1 MKNDKK
7 SHPITFYTNNPYLK
21 GVVEND
27 SHVVEKDSLIEIIEY
42 EHGKHLADCIE
53 KEFRILEL
61 NDTITKYKAEHD
73 KSLTLLFEIELQKLK
88 LEEYNKKLAEADRAK
103 TLFLANM
110 SHEIRT
116 PMNGIIGM
124 TSLLMDTVLDNEQL
138 DYAQTIK
145 YSADALLAIINDILD
160 FSKIDAG
167 KLEIEE
173 IDFDLWLTVDAAA
186 ELLAQKIHEKGIEYV
201 CHIDDNVP
209 ALVQGDPGRLRQVL
223 LNFISNAMKFT
234 REGEIVINISL
245 IDENEDTAYVKFSV
259 TDTGMGIPDN
269 RKDRLFKVFS
279 QVDESTTRKHGGTGL
294 GLAISKQLAGLM
306 GGEADFSSE
315 YGKGSAFWFT
325 ATLRKQPK
333 TDLKPHRFHKDIRKR
348 KILAVDDN
356 ETNLKVL
363 TAYLKAWGSQYHAVT
378 SAREALEV
386 LKIEMDKGE
395 PYDMVISD
403 HMMPDFDG
411 EDLGK
416 AIKSDPVL
424 KDTILVMLSSRGLR
438 GDATAMKKIGYALYL
453 TKPIKRSQ
461 LFEGL
466 EMLMGRPSKINR
478 EASLPDLI
486 TKYSIDEQKIK
497 QINILLVEDNLV
509 NQKLVSQLLGKA
521 GYTVET
527 VGNGRDAI
535 DLLKVNAYDLIL
547 MDIQMPIM
555 DGLETTRII
564 RDPSTDVLN
573 HDVPVIGLTAK
584 AMKGDKEMCLEAGMN
599 GYLTK
604 PIELQSFFK
613 TIRSLLNIGSDLN
626 DV

>member
-1 MKNDKK
+1 MKKK
-7 SHPITFYTNNPYLK
+7 TTLHPIAFYTNNPYMK
-21 GVVEND
+21 GVFETD
-27 SHVVEKDSLIEIIEY
+27 EFILTKKKFFDIIEY

-61 NDTITKYKAEHD
+61 NDTIKKYEAEHD

-124 TSLLMDTVLDNEQL
+124 TSLLIDTDLNPEQK

-173 IDFDLWLTVDAAA
+173 IDFDLWLTVDAAV

-209 ALVQGDPGRLRQVL
+209 ALVLGDPGRLRQIL

-234 REGEIVINISL
+234 KKGEIVITISL
-245 IDENEDTAYVKFSV
+245 ESETEEMAYVKFSV
-259 TDTGMGIPDN
+259 RDTGIGIPQN
-269 RKDRLFKVFS
+269 RKDRLFKIFS
-279 QVDESTTRKHGGTGL
+279 QIDESTTRKYGGTGL
-294 GLAISKQLAGLM
+294 GLAISKQLAELM
-306 GGEADFSSE
+306 GGEVGFKSE
-315 YGKGSAFWFT
+315 LGEGSAFWFT
-325 ATLRKQPK
+325 ALLKKQPK
-333 TDLKPHRFHKDIRKR
+333 SATRDSKFHSDIQKR
-348 KILAVDDN
+348 KILLVDDN

-363 TAYLKAWGSQYHAVT
+363 AAYLKAWGCQCQSVLDG
-378 SAREALEV
+378 REALRLMWQAVKEN
-386 LKIEMDKGE
+386 D
-395 PYDMVISD
+395 PFDMVISD

-411 EDLGK
+411 EDLGR
-416 AIKSDPVL
+416 AIKADPDL
-424 KDTILVMLSSRGLR
+424 KDAILVMLSSRGLR
-438 GDATAMKKIGYALYL
+438 GDATAMKKIGFSLYL

-466 EMLMGRPSKINR
+466 EMLIGKPPAGAER
-478 EASLPDLI
+478 EKTCPELI
-486 TKYSIDEQKIK
+486 TQYSIDEEKFKKIR
-497 QINILLVEDNLV
+497 ILLVEDNLV
-509 NQKLVSQLLGKA
+509 NQKLVSQLLSKA
-521 GYTVET
+521 GYTVVT
-527 VGNGRDAI
+527 ATNGQEAVNLLAKQEF
-535 DLLKVNAYDLIL
+535 DLVL
-547 MDIQMPIM
+547 MDIQMPVL
-555 DGLETTRII
+555 DGLETTRVI
-564 RDPSTDVLN
+564 RDPQSNVLN
-573 HDVPVIGLTAK
+573 HQIPVIGLTAK
-584 AMKGDKEMCLEAGMN
+584 AMKGDREVCLAAGMN

-604 PIELQSFFK
+604 PIELQNFFK
-613 TIRSLLNIGSDLN
+613 TIKSLL
-626 DV
+626 